1 MVFLSILA
9 ERFHQSL
16 RDWKESALLCVVC
29 CVLFLL
35 LDRFG
40 LSRASSRNE
49 EALPNENL
57 AEKEEEE
64 EEEGEEEEEEEEEE
78 EATALEDDA
87 CCRLLE
93 DVVAA
98 NVGVRTMSLD
108 IFCARRNE
116 ELPKNVVLCIQNFTF
131 YIFTRSCFTN
141 KKRLA
146 KASTWL
152 EAR

>member
-1 MVFLSILA
+1 MVFLSIFA

-29 CVLFLL
+29 CALFFL
-35 LDRFG
+35 LDRSG

-49 EALPNENL
+49 EDLPNENL
-57 AEKEEEE
+57 AEKEEDE
-64 EEEGEEEEEEEEEE
+64 EEEGEEE
-78 EATALEDDA
+78 EATALEDDV

-98 NVGVRTMSLD
+98 IVGVRTMSLD
-108 IFCARRNE
+108 IFCALRNE
-116 ELPKNVVLCIQNFTF
+116 ELSKQLCYLCIQILHLYTC
-131 YIFTRSCFTN
+131 SCFTN

>member
-29 CVLFLL
+29 CALFFL
-35 LDRFG
+35 LDRSG

-49 EALPNENL
+49 EDLPNENL
-57 AEKEEEE
+57 AEKEED
-64 EEEGEEEEEEEEEE
+64 EGEEEEEEEE

-98 NVGVRTMSLD
+98 IVGVRTMSLD
-108 IFCARRNE
+108 IFCALRSEE
-116 ELPKNVVLCIQNFTF
+116 ELQNSCAMHTRTKF
-131 YIFTRSCFTN
+131 YIYTFTRSCFTN